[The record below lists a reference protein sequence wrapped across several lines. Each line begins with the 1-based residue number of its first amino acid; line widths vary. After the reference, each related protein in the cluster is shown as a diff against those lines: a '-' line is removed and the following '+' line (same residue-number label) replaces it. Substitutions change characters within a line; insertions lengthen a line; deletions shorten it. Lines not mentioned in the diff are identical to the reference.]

1 MVTRMNRDKIPRAYD
16 LNARRE
22 REFKR
27 QRSGRDELYRR
38 EEYDNYQPVMLTFK
52 AFLSTQDDSITDEE
66 ALHKYSEYKLEF
78 QRQQLNEFFVSHK
91 EDEWFK
97 MKYQPAMKDQRLA
110 EIKES
115 LQKRLNVYTSLVT
128 DEFMNDTALDETNQD
143 KLVELMDTVVI
154 LLEGGSEED
163 IADMIAND
171 NNNEEP
177 KKQLNKTTSIFLS
190 NLHPSITK
198 LEIEALAAKF
208 PGYMRLALSEPDQ
221 NNKFTRKCWL
231 TFERNAKI
239 REICFGLNNL
249 KIREHDLKPVVN
261 KDLSKRIR
269 TVDWPSTDSK
279 VIEVSITTCEKL
291 IKVLDKKWEMFDDNE
306 NKNPLLDLVVEGSSE
321 AKVLDRL
328 ILYLRIVF
336 SLDFYNKN
344 EYPLEDEMPNRC
356 GLLHVRPTEKGEEN
370 SEKEISEY
378 VQKME
383 EKMSVF
389 LKDKVEIKAD
399 LLTKLG
405 LRNENDEIEK
415 FLSASMQ
422 ELEHDKWLCT
432 LSQKKF
438 KAPEFVRKHIQNKF
452 GDNIEEVKLEVDFF
466 NNYIKDENR
475 PKLPVVTPAPMKRPH
490 PEKRAAPRYNEPD
503 IRSYEPPAKK
513 SIKDRLGVGGV
524 KVTHSAPDPRDIIDY
539 SDVDSFANFD
549 YDF

>member
-1 MVTRMNRDKIPRAYD
+1 MNRDKIPRAYD

-27 QRSGRDELYRR
+27 QRSGRDDFYRR
-38 EEYDNYQPVMLTFK
+38 EEYDNYQPVMMTFK

-66 ALHKYSEYKLEF
+66 SLHKYGEYKLEF

-91 EDEWFK
+91 DDEWFK
-97 MKYQPAMKDQRLA
+97 MKYQPAMKGQRSV
-110 EIKES
+110 EMKEM
-115 LQKRLNVYTSLVT
+115 LQKRLNVFSTLVN
-128 DEFMNDTALDETNQD
+128 DEFMNDVALDETNQD

-154 LLEGGSEED
+154 LLEEGSEED

-177 KKQLNKTTSIFLS
+177 KKQLHKTSSIFLS
-190 NLHPSITK
+190 NLHPSINK
-198 LEIEALAAKF
+198 QEIESLAKKF

-239 REICFGLNNL
+239 REICFGLNNM

-279 VIEVSITTCEKL
+279 VMELSIATCENL
-291 IKVLDKKWEMFDDNE
+291 IKVLDKRWEIFDENE
-306 NKNPLLDLVVEGSSE
+306 NKNPLLDIVVEGSSDT
-321 AKVLDRL
+321 KVLDRL

-336 SLDFYNKN
+336 SFDFYNRN
-344 EYPLEDEMPNRC
+344 EYACEDEMPNRC
-356 GLLHVRPTEKGEEN
+356 GLLHVRPIPKGEEN
-370 SEKEISEY
+370 SDKEVTEY
-378 VQKME
+378 IQKLE
-383 EKMSVF
+383 
-389 LKDKVEIKAD
+389 DKVAVFMKDRIEIKAD

-405 LRNENDEIEK
+405 MRNEHDEIEK
-415 FLSASMQ
+415 FISGSMQ
-422 ELEHDKWLCT
+422 EVESDKWLCT

-438 KAPEFVRKHIQNKF
+438 KAPEFVRKHIQNKY
-452 GDNIEEVKLEVDFF
+452 GEKMEEVKMEVEYF

-475 PKLPVVTPAPMKRPH
+475 PKLPAPTPAPMRRPQ
-490 PEKRAAPRYNEPD
+490 PEKRPAPRYSEPD

-524 KVTHSAPDPRDIIDY
+524 KVTYSAPDPRDIIDY

>member
-1 MVTRMNRDKIPRAYD
+1 MNRDKIPRAYD

-38 EEYDNYQPVMLTFK
+38 EDYDNFQPVMMTFK

-66 ALHKYSEYKLEF
+66 ALQKYGEYKLEF
-78 QRQQLNEFFVSHK
+78 QRQQLNEFFVTHK

-97 MKYQPAMKDQRLA
+97 MKYHPTMKEQRLT
-110 EIKES
+110 EMKEM
-115 LQKRLNVYTSLVT
+115 LQKRLHVFTTLVN
-128 DEFMNDTALDETNQD
+128 DEFMNDVALDETNQD
-143 KLVELMDTVVI
+143 KLIELMDKIVV

-163 IADMIAND
+163 IEEMIANK
-171 NNNEEP
+171 NNCEET
-177 KKQLNKTTSIFLS
+177 KKQIHKTTSIFLS

-198 LEIEALAAKF
+198 LEIETIAKKF

-221 NNKFTRKCWL
+221 NNKFARKCWL

-239 REICFGLNNL
+239 REICFGLNNM

-269 TVDWPSTDSK
+269 IVDKPSTDSK
-279 VIEVSITTCEKL
+279 VAELSITTCEKL
-291 IKVLDKKWEMFDDNE
+291 IKVLDKKAGLFDEDE
-306 NKNPLLDLVVEGSSE
+306 NKNPLLDHIVEGSSDT
-321 AKVLDRL
+321 KVLDRL

-344 EYPLEDEMPNRC
+344 EYPFEDEMPNRC
-356 GLLHVRPTEKGEEN
+356 GLLHVRPSADGDES
-370 SEKEISEY
+370 SEKEIAEY

-383 EKMSVF
+383 DKISVF
-389 LKDKVEIKAD
+389 LKEKVEIKAE
-399 LLTKLG
+399 LLSKLG

-415 FLSASMQ
+415 FMSVSMQ
-422 ELEHDKWLCT
+422 EIESDKWLCI

-438 KAPEFVRKHIQNKF
+438 KAPQFVRKHIENKF
-452 GDNIEEVKLEVDFF
+452 GEKIDDVKMEVEFF
-466 NNYIKDENR
+466 NNYIMDENR
-475 PKLPVVTPAPMKRPH
+475 PKLPVATPMPMKRPH
-490 PEKRAAPRYNEPD
+490 PEKRPAPRYVEQDMRN
-503 IRSYEPPAKK
+503 YEPPAKK

-524 KVTHSAPDPRDIIDY
+524 KVTYSAPDPRDIIDY

>member
-1 MVTRMNRDKIPRAYD
+1 MNRDKIPRAYD

-27 QRSGRDELYRR
+27 QRSGRDDFYRR
-38 EEYDNYQPVMLTFK
+38 EEYDNYQPVMMTFK

-66 ALHKYSEYKLEF
+66 ALHKYGEYKLEF

-91 EDEWFK
+91 DDEWFK
-97 MKYQPAMKDQRLA
+97 MKYQPAMKGQRSV
-110 EIKES
+110 EMKEM
-115 LQKRLNVYTSLVT
+115 LQKRLNVFSTLVN
-128 DEFMNDTALDETNQD
+128 DEFMNDVALDETNQD

-154 LLEGGSEED
+154 LLEEGSEED

-177 KKQLNKTTSIFLS
+177 KKQLHKTSSIFLS
-190 NLHPSITK
+190 NLHPSINK
-198 LEIEALAAKF
+198 QEIESLAKKF

-239 REICFGLNNL
+239 REICFGLNNM

-279 VIEVSITTCEKL
+279 VMELSIATCQNL
-291 IKVLDKKWEMFDDNE
+291 IKVLDKKWEIFDENE
-306 NKNPLLDLVVEGSSE
+306 NKNPLLDIVVEGSSDT
-321 AKVLDRL
+321 KVLDRL

-336 SLDFYNKN
+336 SFDFYNRN
-344 EYPLEDEMPNRC
+344 EYACEDEMPNRC
-356 GLLHVRPTEKGEEN
+356 GLLHVRPIPKGEEN
-370 SEKEISEY
+370 SDKEVTEY
-378 VQKME
+378 IQKLE
-383 EKMSVF
+383 
-389 LKDKVEIKAD
+389 DKVAVFMKDRIEIKAD

-405 LRNENDEIEK
+405 MRNEHDEIEK
-415 FLSASMQ
+415 FMSASMQ
-422 ELEHDKWLCT
+422 EVESDKWLCT

-438 KAPEFVRKHIQNKF
+438 KAPEFVRKHIQNKY
-452 GDNIEEVKLEVDFF
+452 GEKMEEVKMEVEYF

-475 PKLPVVTPAPMKRPH
+475 PKLPAPTPAPMRRPQ
-490 PEKRAAPRYNEPD
+490 PEKRPAPRYSEPD

-524 KVTHSAPDPRDIIDY
+524 KVTYSAPDPRDIIDY

>member
-1 MVTRMNRDKIPRAYD
+1 MNRDKIPRAYD

-38 EEYDNYQPVMLTFK
+38 EDYDNFQPVMMTFK

-66 ALHKYSEYKLEF
+66 ALQKYGEYKLEF
-78 QRQQLNEFFVSHK
+78 QRQQLNEFFVTHK

-97 MKYQPAMKDQRLA
+97 MKYHPTMKEQRLT
-110 EIKES
+110 EMKEM
-115 LQKRLNVYTSLVT
+115 LQKRLHVFTTLVN
-128 DEFMNDTALDETNQD
+128 DEFMNDVALDETNQD
-143 KLVELMDTVVI
+143 KLIELMDKIVV

-163 IADMIAND
+163 IEEMIANK
-171 NNNEEP
+171 NNSEET
-177 KKQLNKTTSIFLS
+177 KKQIHKTTSIFLS

-198 LEIEALAAKF
+198 LEIETIAKKF

-221 NNKFTRKCWL
+221 NNKFARKCWL

-239 REICFGLNNL
+239 REICFGLNNM

-269 TVDWPSTDSK
+269 IVDKPSTDSK
-279 VIEVSITTCEKL
+279 VAELSITTCEKL
-291 IKVLDKKWEMFDDNE
+291 IKVLDKKAGLFDEDE
-306 NKNPLLDLVVEGSSE
+306 NKNPLLDHIVEGSSDT
-321 AKVLDRL
+321 KVLDRL

-344 EYPLEDEMPNRC
+344 EYPFEDEMPNRC
-356 GLLHVRPTEKGEEN
+356 GLLHVRPSADGDES
-370 SEKEISEY
+370 SEKEIAEY

-383 EKMSVF
+383 DKMSVF
-389 LKDKVEIKAD
+389 LKEKVEIKAE
-399 LLTKLG
+399 LLSKLG

-415 FLSASMQ
+415 FMSVSMQ
-422 ELEHDKWLCT
+422 EIESDKWLCI

-438 KAPEFVRKHIQNKF
+438 KAPQFVRKHIENKF
-452 GDNIEEVKLEVDFF
+452 GEKIDDVKMEVEFF
-466 NNYIKDENR
+466 NNYIMDENR
-475 PKLPVVTPAPMKRPH
+475 PKLPVATPMPMKRPH
-490 PEKRAAPRYNEPD
+490 PEKRPAPRYVEQDMRN
-503 IRSYEPPAKK
+503 YEPPAKK

-524 KVTHSAPDPRDIIDY
+524 KVTYSAPDPRDIIDY

>member
-1 MVTRMNRDKIPRAYD
+1 MNRDKIPRAYD

-27 QRSGRDELYRR
+27 QRSGRDDFYRR
-38 EEYDNYQPVMLTFK
+38 EEYDNYQPVMMTFK

-66 ALHKYSEYKLEF
+66 ALHKYGEYKLEF

-91 EDEWFK
+91 DDEWFK
-97 MKYQPAMKDQRLA
+97 MKYQPAMKGQRSV
-110 EIKES
+110 EMKEM
-115 LQKRLNVYTSLVT
+115 LQKRLNVFSTLVN
-128 DEFMNDTALDETNQD
+128 DEFMNDVALDETNQD

-154 LLEGGSEED
+154 LLEEGSEED

-177 KKQLNKTTSIFLS
+177 KKQLHKTSSIFLS
-190 NLHPSITK
+190 NLHPSINK
-198 LEIEALAAKF
+198 QEIESLAKKF

-239 REICFGLNNL
+239 REICFGLNNM

-279 VIEVSITTCEKL
+279 VMELSIATCENL
-291 IKVLDKKWEMFDDNE
+291 IKVLDKKWEIFDENE
-306 NKNPLLDLVVEGSSE
+306 NKNPLLDIVVEGSSDT
-321 AKVLDRL
+321 KVLDRL

-336 SLDFYNKN
+336 SFDFYNRN
-344 EYPLEDEMPNRC
+344 EYACEDEMPNRC
-356 GLLHVRPTEKGEEN
+356 GLLHVRPIPKGEEN
-370 SEKEISEY
+370 SDKEVTEY
-378 VQKME
+378 IQKLE
-383 EKMSVF
+383 
-389 LKDKVEIKAD
+389 DKVAVFMKDRIEIKAD

-405 LRNENDEIEK
+405 MRNEHDEIEK
-415 FLSASMQ
+415 FISGSMQ
-422 ELEHDKWLCT
+422 EVESDKWLCT

-438 KAPEFVRKHIQNKF
+438 KAPEFVRKHIQNKY
-452 GDNIEEVKLEVDFF
+452 GEKMEEVKMEVEYF

-475 PKLPVVTPAPMKRPH
+475 PKLPAPTPAPMRRPQ
-490 PEKRAAPRYNEPD
+490 PEKRPAPRYSEPD

-524 KVTHSAPDPRDIIDY
+524 KVTYSAPDPRDIIDY

>member
-1 MVTRMNRDKIPRAYD
+1 MNRDKIPRAYD

-38 EEYDNYQPVMLTFK
+38 EDYDNFQPVMMTFK

-66 ALHKYSEYKLEF
+66 ALQKYGEYKLEF
-78 QRQQLNEFFVSHK
+78 QRQQLNEFFVTHK

-97 MKYQPAMKDQRLA
+97 MKYHPTMKEQRLT
-110 EIKES
+110 EMKEM
-115 LQKRLNVYTSLVT
+115 LQKRLHVFTTLVN
-128 DEFMNDTALDETNQD
+128 DEFMNDVALDETNQD
-143 KLVELMDTVVI
+143 KLIELMDKIVV

-163 IADMIAND
+163 IEEMIANK
-171 NNNEEP
+171 NNSEET
-177 KKQLNKTTSIFLS
+177 KKQIHKTTSIFLS

-198 LEIEALAAKF
+198 LEIETIAKKF

-221 NNKFTRKCWL
+221 NNKFARKCWL

-239 REICFGLNNL
+239 REICFGLNNM

-269 TVDWPSTDSK
+269 IVDKPSTDSK
-279 VIEVSITTCEKL
+279 VAELSITTCEKL
-291 IKVLDKKWEMFDDNE
+291 IKVLDKKAGLFDEDE
-306 NKNPLLDLVVEGSSE
+306 NKNPLLDHIVEGSSDT
-321 AKVLDRL
+321 KVLDRL

-344 EYPLEDEMPNRC
+344 EYPFEDEMPNRC
-356 GLLHVRPTEKGEEN
+356 GLLHVRPSADGDES
-370 SEKEISEY
+370 SEKEIAEY

-383 EKMSVF
+383 DKISVF
-389 LKDKVEIKAD
+389 LKEKVEIKAE
-399 LLTKLG
+399 LLSKLG

-415 FLSASMQ
+415 FMSVSMQ
-422 ELEHDKWLCT
+422 EIESDKWLCI

-438 KAPEFVRKHIQNKF
+438 KAPQFVRKHIENKF
-452 GDNIEEVKLEVDFF
+452 GEKIDDVKMEVEFF
-466 NNYIKDENR
+466 NNYIMDENR
-475 PKLPVVTPAPMKRPH
+475 PKLPVATPMPMKRPH
-490 PEKRAAPRYNEPD
+490 PEKRPAPRYVEQDMRN
-503 IRSYEPPAKK
+503 YEPPAKK

-524 KVTHSAPDPRDIIDY
+524 KVTYSAPDPRDIIDY

>member
-1 MVTRMNRDKIPRAYD
+1 M
-16 LNARRE
+16 
-22 REFKR
+22 
-27 QRSGRDELYRR
+27 
-38 EEYDNYQPVMLTFK
+38 
-52 AFLSTQDDSITDEE
+52 
-66 ALHKYSEYKLEF
+66 
-78 QRQQLNEFFVSHK
+78 
-91 EDEWFK
+91 
-97 MKYQPAMKDQRLA
+97 
-110 EIKES
+110 
-115 LQKRLNVYTSLVT
+115 LQKRLNVFSTLVN
-128 DEFMNDTALDETNQD
+128 DEFMNDVALDETNQD

-154 LLEGGSEED
+154 LLEEGSEED

-177 KKQLNKTTSIFLS
+177 KKQLHKTSSIFLS
-190 NLHPSITK
+190 NLHPSINK
-198 LEIEALAAKF
+198 QEIESLAKKF

-239 REICFGLNNL
+239 REICFGLNNM

-279 VIEVSITTCEKL
+279 VMELSIATCENL
-291 IKVLDKKWEMFDDNE
+291 IKVLDKKWEIFDENE
-306 NKNPLLDLVVEGSSE
+306 NKNPLLDIVVEGSSDT
-321 AKVLDRL
+321 KVLDRL

-336 SLDFYNKN
+336 SFDFYNRN
-344 EYPLEDEMPNRC
+344 EYACEDEMPNRC
-356 GLLHVRPTEKGEEN
+356 GLLHVRPIPKGEEN
-370 SEKEISEY
+370 SDKEVTEY
-378 VQKME
+378 IQKLE
-383 EKMSVF
+383 DKVAVF
-389 LKDKVEIKAD
+389 MKDRVEIKAD

-405 LRNENDEIEK
+405 MRNEHDEIEK
-415 FLSASMQ
+415 FMSASMQ
-422 ELEHDKWLCT
+422 EVESDKWLCT

-438 KAPEFVRKHIQNKF
+438 KAPEFVRKHIQNKY
-452 GDNIEEVKLEVDFF
+452 GEKMEEVKMEVEYF

-475 PKLPVVTPAPMKRPH
+475 PKLPAPTPAPMRRPQ
-490 PEKRAAPRYNEPD
+490 PEKRPAPRYSEPD

-524 KVTHSAPDPRDIIDY
+524 KVTYSAPDPRDIIDY

>member
-1 MVTRMNRDKIPRAYD
+1 MNRDKIPRAYD

-27 QRSGRDELYRR
+27 QRSGRDDFYRR
-38 EEYDNYQPVMLTFK
+38 EEYDNYQPVMMTFK

-66 ALHKYSEYKLEF
+66 SLHKYGEYKLEF

-91 EDEWFK
+91 DDEWFK
-97 MKYQPAMKDQRLA
+97 MKYQPAMKGQRSV
-110 EIKES
+110 EMKEM
-115 LQKRLNVYTSLVT
+115 LQKRLNVFSTLVN
-128 DEFMNDTALDETNQD
+128 DEFMNDVALDETNQD

-154 LLEGGSEED
+154 LLEEGSEED

-177 KKQLNKTTSIFLS
+177 KKQLHKTSSIFLS
-190 NLHPSITK
+190 NLHPSINK
-198 LEIEALAAKF
+198 QEIESLAKKF

-239 REICFGLNNL
+239 REICFGLNNM

-279 VIEVSITTCEKL
+279 VMELSIATCENL
-291 IKVLDKKWEMFDDNE
+291 IKVLDKKWEIFDENE
-306 NKNPLLDLVVEGSSE
+306 NKNPLLDIVVEGSSDT
-321 AKVLDRL
+321 KVLDRL

-336 SLDFYNKN
+336 SFDFYNRN
-344 EYPLEDEMPNRC
+344 EYACEDEMPNRC
-356 GLLHVRPTEKGEEN
+356 GLLHVRPIPKGEEN
-370 SEKEISEY
+370 SDKEVTEY
-378 VQKME
+378 IQKLE
-383 EKMSVF
+383 
-389 LKDKVEIKAD
+389 DKVAVFMKDRIEIKAD

-405 LRNENDEIEK
+405 MRNEHDEIEK
-415 FLSASMQ
+415 FISGSMQ
-422 ELEHDKWLCT
+422 EVESDKWLCT

-438 KAPEFVRKHIQNKF
+438 KAPEFVRKHIQNKY
-452 GDNIEEVKLEVDFF
+452 GEKMEEVKMEVEYF

-475 PKLPVVTPAPMKRPH
+475 PKLPAPTPAPMRRPQ
-490 PEKRAAPRYNEPD
+490 PEKRPAPRYSEPD

-524 KVTHSAPDPRDIIDY
+524 KVTYSAPDPRDIIDY

>member
-1 MVTRMNRDKIPRAYD
+1 MNRDKIPRAYD

-27 QRSGRDELYRR
+27 QRSGRDDFYRR
-38 EEYDNYQPVMLTFK
+38 EEYDNYQPVMMTFK

-66 ALHKYSEYKLEF
+66 SLHKYGEYKLEF

-91 EDEWFK
+91 DDEWFK
-97 MKYQPAMKDQRLA
+97 MKYQPAMKGQRSV
-110 EIKES
+110 EMKEM
-115 LQKRLNVYTSLVT
+115 LQKRLNVFSTLVN
-128 DEFMNDTALDETNQD
+128 DEFMNDVALDETNQD

-154 LLEGGSEED
+154 LLEEGSEED

-177 KKQLNKTTSIFLS
+177 KKQLHKTSSIFLS
-190 NLHPSITK
+190 NLHPSINK
-198 LEIEALAAKF
+198 QEIESLAKKF

-239 REICFGLNNL
+239 REICFGLNNM

-279 VIEVSITTCEKL
+279 VMELSIATCENL
-291 IKVLDKKWEMFDDNE
+291 IKVLDKKWEIFDENE
-306 NKNPLLDLVVEGSSE
+306 NKNPLLDIVVEGSSDT
-321 AKVLDRL
+321 KVLDRL

-336 SLDFYNKN
+336 SFDFYNRN
-344 EYPLEDEMPNRC
+344 EYACEDEMPNRC
-356 GLLHVRPTEKGEEN
+356 GLLHVRPIPKGEEN
-370 SEKEISEY
+370 SDKEVTEY
-378 VQKME
+378 IQKLE
-383 EKMSVF
+383 
-389 LKDKVEIKAD
+389 DKVAVFMKDRIEIKAD

-405 LRNENDEIEK
+405 MRNEHDEIEK
-415 FLSASMQ
+415 FMSASMQ
-422 ELEHDKWLCT
+422 EVESDKWLCT

-438 KAPEFVRKHIQNKF
+438 KAPEFVRKHIQNKY
-452 GDNIEEVKLEVDFF
+452 GEKMEEVKMEVEYF

-475 PKLPVVTPAPMKRPH
+475 PKLPAPTPAPMRRPQ
-490 PEKRAAPRYNEPD
+490 PEKRPAPRYSEPD

-524 KVTHSAPDPRDIIDY
+524 KVTYSAPDPRDIIDY